1 MTGFMKRIAGLVVLG
16 AVAVGLG
23 GCGGSKMWRGDVEV
37 RPDSALVNQPGGA
50 PTIRVDLVGVNDVD
64 LSAWQAKSMSEYWQP
79 NDALRTSAEFKH
91 TMTFT
96 EGRTAP
102 QMLAKKDPIWNE
114 WKSRGAMHLL
124 VLADLPG
131 AHQDLPGDTDARR
144 VVLPLDSS
152 RWEANQQIKILLQRA
167 GVRCETP
174 PKPVGQ

>member
-1 MTGFMKRIAGLVVLG
+1 MMGLARRVAGFGLLAAMALGLG
-16 AVAVGLG
+16 A
-23 GCGGSKMWRGDVEV
+23 CGGAKMWRGDVEV
-37 RPDSALVNQPGGA
+37 RPDSALVKQAGGA

-64 LSAWQAKSMSEYWQP
+64 LGAWQAKPMSEYWEP
-79 NDALRTSAEFKH
+79 GDPLRASAEFKH
-91 TMTFT
+91 TMTFA

-102 QMLAKKDPIWNE
+102 QTLTKKDPIWNE

-131 AHQDLPGDTDARR
+131 AHQDLPGDTDDRR

-152 RWEANQQIKILLQRA
+152 RWEANQAIKILLQRA